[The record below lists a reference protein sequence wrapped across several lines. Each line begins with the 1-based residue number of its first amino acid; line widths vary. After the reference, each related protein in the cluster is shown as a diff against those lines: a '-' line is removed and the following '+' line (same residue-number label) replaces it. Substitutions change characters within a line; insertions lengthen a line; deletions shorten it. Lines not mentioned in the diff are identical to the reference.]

1 MSNVEQMIKEYIAQ
15 EFLHDK
21 PSVMLEGNLIEE
33 GVVDSLGI
41 MTLIAYIEKELG
53 ARIKPEDVVVENFE
67 SVAAIARLVRQR
79 IIT

>member
-1 MSNVEQMIKEYIAQ
+1 MRNVEQLIKEYIAQ

-21 PSVMLEGNLIEE
+21 PRTMLEGNLIEE

-41 MTLIAYIEKELG
+41 MTLIAYVEKELG

-79 IIT
+79 IVP